1 MKLFQKY
8 RPATLEEVIAQPKVC
23 ARLRAM
29 ADRNA
34 IGGNAFLLSGAS
46 GTGKTTL
53 AHIIAREVADPLNI
67 HEMDAIDATP
77 ARIGAI
83 EEAWAYMAMGSRP
96 GHAWIVNEVHTMDAN
111 AVGKWLTAL
120 ERIPPHA
127 VVIFTT
133 TLEGLEYFGDKRRDA
148 KPFLSRC
155 VWLNLALRGLAEP
168 FAARC
173 KEIAEAEGLDGKPIE
188 AYLRLAKTHGN
199 NFRAMLQAIESG
211 VMSEEA

>member
-1 MKLFQKY
+1 MKLYEKY
-8 RPATLEEVIAQPKVC
+8 RPATLEDVIAQPKVC
-23 ARLRAM
+23 ARLRGMIERGAL
-29 ADRNA
+29 A
-34 IGGNAFLLSGAS
+34 GNAFLISGAS

-53 AHIIAREVADPLNI
+53 AHIIAREVADAMNVF
-67 HEMDAIDATP
+67 EMDAIDCTP

-83 EEAWAYMAMGSRP
+83 EESWAYMAMGAKP

-133 TLEGLEYFGDKRRDA
+133 TLDGLEYFGDRRRDA

-168 FAARC
+168 FAQRC
-173 KEIAEAEGLDGKPIE
+173 REIAEAEGLNGKPIE
-188 AYLRLAKTHGN
+188 TYLRLAKTHAN

-211 VMSEEA
+211 VMQEEA